1 MLMLLFWVRTIF
13 INLVKNGKKIT
24 LLPLKSSDHPGSSQ
38 ASSTGGKNFLTITR
52 SEAVFL
58 ADCRSSREV
67 HALVIKGML
76 TVGDRQI
83 ELVIPLPVQKLLE
96 EFVDVIPNDVSPN
109 LPLMRSIQHAIN
121 FVLKSTL
128 PNLLHYRISPKENET
143 LADSGQLT

>member
-1 MLMLLFWVRTIF
+1 M
-13 INLVKNGKKIT
+13 
-24 LLPLKSSDHPGSSQ
+24 LPLKSSDHPGSSQ

-76 TVGDRQI
+76 TVGDKQI

-96 EFVDVIPNDVSPN
+96 EFANIILDDIPPSSP
-109 LPLMRSIQHAIN
+109 PMRSIQHAID
-121 FVLKSTL
+121 FVRS
-128 PNLLHYRISPKENET
+128 
-143 LADSGQLT
+143 